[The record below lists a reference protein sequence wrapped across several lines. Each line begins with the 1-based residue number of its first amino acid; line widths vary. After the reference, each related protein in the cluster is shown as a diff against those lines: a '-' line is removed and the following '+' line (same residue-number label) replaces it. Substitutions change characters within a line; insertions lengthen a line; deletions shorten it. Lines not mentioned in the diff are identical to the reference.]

1 MGVCGSAQ
9 QNFHKD
15 NNSVKKDKKNF
26 KNESKKDSKIETKKE
41 NPKSN
46 SKIKKYESKND
57 DTKIETKKEM
67 PKLNSNFDKNKIK
80 NESKNETKIE
90 TKKVLP
96 KSNSNFQ
103 KNVIKNDT
111 KNEIPKMIS
120 KIENKEIIRECHVKG
135 TSPIIPEEISDI
147 LKKSTARI
155 EFNDEKKTSTGF
167 FMKINIKGEKINFI
181 LTCNHSITQEDI
193 DSKQQIN
200 IYFGKSGN
208 EEKIVI
214 TLDVKNRLI
223 KTYEDL
229 DVTLIQILRE
239 DKIQEKRF
247 LYPDLNYKNVGF
259 SIYKDSQVFTAGYPN
274 IEFYKE
280 GRHISS
286 GIITKI
292 SHQFNFEHNCDT
304 RKGSSGS
311 PIINKA
317 KLVIGIHFGGDKKN
331 EKNFGTFIGAIIDKL
346 TNEGEKIIIK
356 KEEEAPKKVNQI
368 VSLLKNEIHKD
379 DPKKDKE
386 NKEEIIDSF
395 LPILNCP
402 ELIHHFHKLLSNQK
416 IMNLL
421 NKPLSLAKDP
431 IVSNLANDIKDLF
444 DEDNLEPFNDLKNSF
459 EHIKNKLN
467 EEDKKE

>member
-80 NESKNETKIE
+80 NESKNEIKIE

-292 SHQFNFEHNCDT
+292 SHQFNFEHNCD
-304 RKGSSGS
+304 
-311 PIINKA
+311 N
-317 KLVIGIHFGGDKKN
+317 LENDKKN
-331 EKNFGTFIGAIIDKL
+331 YGTFIGAIIDKL
-346 TNEGEKIIIK
+346 INEGVKITIK
-356 KEEEAPKKVNQI
+356 KEEAPKKINQI
-368 VSLLKNEIHKD
+368 VLYIKNEIK
-379 DPKKDKE
+379 KSKDKE
-386 NKEEIIDSF
+386 LADIILSF
-395 LPILNCP
+395 FNSP
-402 ELIHHFHKLLSNQK
+402 EYIHQSHKIVNNQK
-416 IMNLL
+416 IMNAFKQVQLH
-421 NKPLSLAKDP
+421 KKFPFLSNFEIDVKELY
-431 IVSNLANDIKDLF
+431 
-444 DEDNLEPFNDLKNSF
+444 DEENPEVLNDLKKLLKN
-459 EHIKNKLN
+459 IKNNLN

>member
-9 QNFHKD
+9 QNIHKKK
-15 NNSVKKDKKNF
+15 NSVKEDKKNF
-26 KNESKKDSKIETKKE
+26 KNESKKDSKNDSKIETKKE
-41 NPKSN
+41 NSKSN

-57 DTKIETKKEM
+57 DIKIETKKKM

-90 TKKVLP
+90 TKKEMP

-103 KNVIKNDT
+103 KNEIKNDA

-120 KIENKEIIRECHVKG
+120 KIENKEIIRECHIKG
-135 TSPIIPEEISDI
+135 ICPIIPEEISEI
-147 LKKSTARI
+147 LKKSIALI
-155 EFNDEKKTSTGF
+155 EFNDKKKTSTGF

-181 LTCNHSITQEDI
+181 LTCNHFITQEDI

-208 EEKIVI
+208 EEKTII
-214 TLDVKNRLI
+214 TLDDKNRLI
-223 KTYEDL
+223 KTYDDL

-239 DKIQEKRF
+239 DNIKEKGF

-259 SIYKDSQVFTAGYPN
+259 SIYKDSQVFTAGYSN

-292 SHQFNFEHNCDT
+292 NHQFNFEHNCDT

-311 PIINKA
+311 PIINMF
-317 KLVIGIHFGGDKKN
+317 KLVIGINLEDDKKN
-331 EKNFGTFIGAIIDKL
+331 YGTFIGAIIDKL
-346 TNEGEKIIIK
+346 TNEGERITIK
-356 KEEEAPKKVNQI
+356 KEEAPKKINQF
-368 VSLLKNEIHKD
+368 VSYLKNDIRKR
-379 DPKKDKE
+379 KDKE
-386 NKEEIIDSF
+386 YADLSLLF
-395 LPILNCP
+395 LNNP
-402 ELIHHFHKLLSNQK
+402 EFIHHSSKIVNNQK
-416 IMNLL
+416 IMNVF
-421 NKPLSLAKDP
+421 KQIPIIKKIPFLSNFESDMKELY
-431 IVSNLANDIKDLF
+431 
-444 DEDNLEPFNDLKNSF
+444 DEENPEVLNDLKKSLEN
-459 EHIKNKLN
+459 IKNNLN